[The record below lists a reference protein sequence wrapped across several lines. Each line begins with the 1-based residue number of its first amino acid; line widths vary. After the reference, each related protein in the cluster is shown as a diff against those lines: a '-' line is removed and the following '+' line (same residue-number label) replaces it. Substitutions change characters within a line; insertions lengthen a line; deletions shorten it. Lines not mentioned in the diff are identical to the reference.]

1 MAGRIAYYGGIV
13 TDGLALLIDA
23 AKRDSYSGTGS
34 VWGDLSD
41 NGYNGTLENAPLF
54 DTENRKSI
62 IFDGINNNVNFG
74 DVLDLG
80 LNDMTI
86 SQWVRLTNNPAL
98 QSSLSK
104 SIFNIGNY
112 RYAIFFDNT
121 PRVGFFISSGFDVWP
136 YANTTLSLNTW
147 YNITVT
153 VNRTSSVNIF
163 INGVQDTLIGPST
176 ISQWVNDDF
185 QSNWLFRVGSY
196 TDSVNVAS
204 ALNFA
209 GNIATT
215 YIYYRVLTDEEI
227 LRNFD
232 STKSRF
238 GL

>member
-34 VWGDLSD
+34 FWRDLSG
-41 NGYNGTLENAPLF
+41 NGYNGTLENVPLF

-62 IFDGINNNVNFG
+62 IFDGINDNVNFG

-86 SQWVRLTNNPAL
+86 SQWVRLTNNPSL

-104 SIFNIGNY
+104 SIYTVGNY
-112 RYAIFFDNT
+112 RYALFFDST
-121 PRVGFFISSGFDVWP
+121 PRVGFFISSGIDVWP

-153 VNRTSSVNIF
+153 VARTSSVNIF
-163 INGVQDTLIGPST
+163 INGIQDTLIGSAT
-176 ISQWVNDDF
+176 ISQWSNSDF
-185 QSNWLFRVGSY
+185 QSIYPYRIGSY
-196 TDSVNVAS
+196 TDGDGSTPN
-204 ALNFA
+204 LNFA

-215 YIYYRVLTDEEI
+215 YVYYRVLTDEEI